1 MKKGEC
7 FNLNHTL
14 GCLPYSIPDYSTS
27 RSSLSFQLADLL
39 SLLIPSKHYIQYYYE
54 KKNLNYVSCFCV
66 LGSSVLHVDTTFE
79 INDNL
84 RVTDTS
90 FINDFLI
97 DENKN
102 PLKFRGP
109 NIVYFHKDPQA

>member
-1 MKKGEC
+1 M
-7 FNLNHTL
+7 
-14 GCLPYSIPDYSTS
+14 
-27 RSSLSFQLADLL
+27 
-39 SLLIPSKHYIQYYYE
+39 
-54 KKNLNYVSCFCV
+54 

-90 FINDFLI
+90 FLNDFLI

-102 PLKFRGP
+102 RLKFRGS